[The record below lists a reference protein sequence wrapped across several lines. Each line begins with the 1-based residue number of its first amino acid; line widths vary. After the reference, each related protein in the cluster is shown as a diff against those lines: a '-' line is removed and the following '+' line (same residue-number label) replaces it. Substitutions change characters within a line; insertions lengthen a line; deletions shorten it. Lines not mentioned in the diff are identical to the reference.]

1 MNPGPARPAGLRPG
15 AAGYPLRVSDPAARR
30 AVEAV
35 WRIEASRLIAALAAF
50 TRDLGLA
57 EELAQDALVA
67 ALERWPSTGIPD
79 NPGAW
84 LTTTARNR
92 AVDLA
97 RRRGNHDRKLAEL
110 GRDLSE
116 HAPEHDP
123 DDDLLNL
130 VFTACHP
137 VLSPDARVA
146 LTLRVVGGL
155 TTEEIAGAF
164 LVPEST
170 AAQRIVRAKKAL
182 AKAGVRFETPPDEQ
196 RAERLGSVLGV
207 LYLIFNEGYS
217 ATGGAHLVRPDLCA
231 TALRLGRV
239 LVSLVPREPEAH
251 GLLAL
256 MELQAS
262 RIRARTTP
270 DGAPVRLLDQD
281 RSRWDRLLITR
292 GLAGL
297 ERAERLGGGPYTAQ
311 AAIAACHARAATA
324 EDTDWVRVVGLY
336 ELLALRTPSPVIALN
351 HAVACGMAFGP
362 EVGLE
367 LVDELLG
374 EKALAGYH
382 LLPSARGDLLARLG
396 RTGEARAEFERAAA
410 LTRNEPE
417 RAQLL
422 ARAREC
428 G

>member
-1 MNPGPARPAGLRPG
+1 
-15 AAGYPLRVSDPAARR
+15 
-30 AVEAV
+30 
-35 WRIEASRLIAALAAF
+35 
-50 TRDLGLA
+50 
-57 EELAQDALVA
+57 
-67 ALERWPSTGIPD
+67 
-79 NPGAW
+79 
-84 LTTTARNR
+84 
-92 AVDLA
+92 
-97 RRRGNHDRKLAEL
+97 
-110 GRDLSE
+110 
-116 HAPEHDP
+116 
-123 DDDLLNL
+123 LLNR

-262 RIRARTTP
+262 RIRARTSP
-270 DGAPVRLLDQD
+270 VGAPVRLLDQD